1 MGSGAGNSHRSVSPG
16 TMGPMNADSLEILEW
31 PAILEALA
39 RWAAT
44 AQGRDRCRDAV
55 ISVEARDVAGE
66 LEITR
71 QARDL
76 LLETS
81 RFPLGQVHDLR
92 PALRRAAQGGC
103 LEAVQLA
110 EIADTLE
117 AAGGM
122 RRFLLGRADFY
133 PLLAEMAEP
142 LYELTDLMREIRRC
156 IDPGIADVK
165 DSASAELRA
174 IRGRIAALAARIK
187 QQVQA
192 MLASHAEVLQD
203 AIVTVR
209 GDRYVL
215 PVKAQFKSK
224 VPGLIHD
231 QSASGQTLF
240 IEPMALVALNND
252 LQQARLDE
260 RDEVQRILEALSAQV
275 SEGSVELKATA
286 DGLAEIDFVSARALL
301 SERWNGHPPALEV
314 DRPLQLFQARH
325 PLLVEAALEDP
336 SHRSVVPIDLVC
348 QSSVILL
355 SGPNTGGK
363 TVALGTLG
371 LCVLAAQAGIH
382 PPVGPSS
389 VMPVYERVFADIG
402 DPQSLA
408 ESLSTFSG
416 HVRKLVVMLDQIGP
430 GSLVLLDE
438 LGAGT
443 DPAEGAA
450 LGRVVIEELLA
461 RRCHLVAT
469 THLADLKLLAHDLV
483 GVTNA
488 SMEFDARTRTPTFR
502 VLMGVPGYSNAIA
515 TARRHGFPEHLANRA
530 EAWLAAGRDDSSRL
544 LAELTKERH
553 ETQALR
559 LEAERAREDAE
570 RERQEYERLRAGWK
584 TELSRLKHEADRELG
599 AALEA
604 AREEVRAII
613 AELKGNRTGP
623 TAQRAAGRLKGLEEK
638 RRQPPEPAGP
648 PAVVAHLAVG
658 AAVHVPRLG
667 LSGVLMT
674 LPDPSGEVVI
684 RSGVLK
690 VTARVSDIRP
700 ADRDAPG
707 VPRATRDRGAPRP
720 APHVAKDRLADGA
733 ALDPTVLRLPG
744 LELDLRGL
752 QVHEALLEVE
762 RFLDNGLSSGLEAVV
777 LIHGAGT
784 GALRRAVRQY
794 LEDSPYV
801 RSFRPGG
808 HGEGGDGVT
817 VVQLI
822 A

>member
-1 MGSGAGNSHRSVSPG
+1 MD
-16 TMGPMNADSLEILEW
+16 ADSLEILEW
-31 PAILEALA
+31 PAVLEALA
-39 RWAAT
+39 GCAAT
-44 AQGRDRCRDAV
+44 AQGRDRCLDAAIFV
-55 ISVEARDVAGE
+55 DLRDVAGE
-66 LEITR
+66 LEVTR

-76 LLETS
+76 LIATS
-81 RFPLGQVHDLR
+81 GFPLGQIHDLR

-103 LEAVQLA
+103 LDATQLG

-117 AAGGM
+117 AAGRM
-122 RRFLLGRADFY
+122 RRFLMGLADSY
-133 PLLAEMAEP
+133 PLLAEIAEP
-142 LYELTDLMREIRRC
+142 LSELGDVVREIRRC
-156 IDPGIADVK
+156 IDPGAAEVK
-165 DSASAELRA
+165 DAASVELRA
-174 IRGRIAALAARIK
+174 IRVRIATLSARIK
-187 QQVQA
+187 QQVQS
-192 MLASHAEVLQD
+192 MLASYAEVLQD

-209 GDRYVL
+209 GERYVL

-275 SEGSVELKATA
+275 SERSVELKATA
-286 DGLAEIDFVSARALL
+286 DGLSDIDFVSARALL
-301 SERWNGHPPALEV
+301 SERWNGHPPALEP
-314 DRPLQLFQARH
+314 DCPPQLFQARH
-325 PLLVEAALEDP
+325 PLLVEAALADP
-336 SHRSVVPIDLVC
+336 GKRSVIPIDLAC
-348 QSSVILL
+348 RSSVILL

-389 VMPVYERVFADIG
+389 VMSVYERVFADIG
-402 DPQSLA
+402 DPQSL
-408 ESLSTFSG
+408 EQSLSTFSG
-416 HVRKLVVMLDQIGP
+416 HVRKLVTMLGRTGP

-443 DPAEGAA
+443 DPAEGSA

-461 RRCHLVAT
+461 RRCHLIAT
-469 THLADLKLLAHDLV
+469 THLADLKLMAHELA

-515 TARRHGFPEHLANRA
+515 TARRYGFPEQLADRA

-544 LAELTKERH
+544 LAELTRERH

-559 LEAERAREDAE
+559 LAAERAREEAE

-584 TELSRLKHEADRELG
+584 GELSRLKREADRELG
-599 AALEA
+599 AALNA
-604 AREEVRAII
+604 ARDEVRAII

-623 TAQRAAGRLKGLEEK
+623 SAQRAAGRLRGLEERTRK
-638 RRQPPEPAGP
+638 PSEPVDSAA
-648 PAVVAHLAVG
+648 AVTHLAVG
-658 AAVHVPRLG
+658 DAVHVPRLG
-667 LSGVLMT
+667 LSGVLLS
-674 LPDPSGEVVI
+674 LPDSSGEVVI

-700 ADRDAPG
+700 ADPRAPDVPK
-707 VPRATRDRGAPRP
+707 VPRQKGAPRP
-720 APHVAKDRLADGA
+720 VPHVAKDRLSGGS

-752 QVHEALLEVE
+752 QVHEALPEVE
-762 RFLDNGLSSGLEAVV
+762 RFLDDGLRSGLEAVV

-784 GALRRAVRQY
+784 GALRRAVREY

-817 VVQLI
+817 VVQL
-822 A
+822 AG